1 MNNFFCV
8 NIIGKII
15 DIAIDFYS
23 KSGRENCSDSFLD
36 IVKLGSY
43 HLLIV
48 MWKVISFKKALRR
61 EIIAF
66 IYIVVCGVSSIYQ

>member
-23 KSGRENCSDSFLD
+23 KSGPENCSDSFLD

-43 HLLIV
+43 HLLIF
-48 MWKVISFKKALRR
+48 MWKKFHLKMR
-61 EIIAF
+61 
-66 IYIVVCGVSSIYQ
+66 